1 MAAEFIF
8 DSHMHV
14 DDVPALGWRMTGEQC
29 IDVMDQAGIERAI
42 VMTIVD
48 LPEVNPNALELV
60 ADSCSRFPGRLYAFA
75 RIHPFY
81 GDRAVAFL
89 EEAITHFGFRG
100 LKLHP
105 VSTIAHPA
113 SKESLALIRKAAAH
127 KAPTLFHC
135 GDEPMTTPYAV
146 ALAAEAV
153 PEATIILGHMG
164 GYVHVDD
171 ALDVAE
177 RYPNIILE
185 TSAMPYPSRVKEAVD
200 RIGADRVIYASDGPL
215 VVPSIEVEKV
225 RLAGLDADSL
235 AKVLGL
241 NTLKLIEGVI

>member
-1 MAAEFIF
+1 MRL
-8 DSHMHV
+8 HPWYG
-14 DDVPALGWRMTGEQC
+14 DDAVRLL
-29 IDVMDQAGIERAI
+29 ERAFS
-42 VMTIVD
+42 
-48 LPEVNPNALELV
+48 L
-60 ADSCSRFPGRLYAFA
+60 
-75 RIHPFY
+75 
-81 GDRAVAFL
+81 
-89 EEAITHFGFRG
+89 GFKG

-113 SKESLALIRKAAAH
+113 DETTLRLVRIAAAH
-127 KAPTLFHC
+127 HAPTLFHC

-146 ALAAEAV
+146 ALAAQAV

-185 TSAMPYPSRVKEAVD
+185 TSAMPYPSRVKEAVE

-215 VVPSIEVEKV
+215 VVPSIEVEKI

>member
-1 MAAEFIF
+1 
-8 DSHMHV
+8 
-14 DDVPALGWRMTGEQC
+14 
-29 IDVMDQAGIERAI
+29 
-42 VMTIVD
+42 
-48 LPEVNPNALELV
+48 
-60 ADSCSRFPGRLYAFA
+60 
-75 RIHPFY
+75 
-81 GDRAVAFL
+81 
-89 EEAITHFGFRG
+89 
-100 LKLHP
+100 
-105 VSTIAHPA
+105 
-113 SKESLALIRKAAAH
+113 
-127 KAPTLFHC
+127 
-135 GDEPMTTPYAV
+135 
-146 ALAAEAV
+146 
-153 PEATIILGHMG
+153 MG

-215 VVPSIEVEKV
+215 VVPSIEVEKI